1 VEDTLFRVHR
11 YFFTRESAFFRS
23 KLPHPPPPGEFTK
36 GSSDTQPLVLEDT
49 LQVDFERF
57 LWVFYNPKYSLYD
70 ATVEEWTSIL
80 KLAHQWKFSG
90 IKDLAIRELERLEVP
105 PLRKIVIYH
114 NYAIDRRL
122 LQAAYTAFTIRDKP
136 ITIEEGQ
143 ELGLETVIQLALARE
158 HVRAP
163 AAGGKRIRDAHSPV
177 NIGGAELDGLIRD
190 LFQLPP
196 PNRDPDDHV
205 ALRKTG
211 GHAEHES
218 GTQPNGTKSSDSKPV
233 KGTGSTPD
241 AVANGHANHTP
252 PGGTANVRANG
263 VPKGQV
269 NNQANSK

>member
-1 VEDTLFRVHR
+1 MINFR
-11 YFFTRESAFFRS
+11 
-23 KLPHPPPPGEFTK
+23 
-36 GSSDTQPLVLEDT
+36 
-49 LQVDFERF
+49 
-57 LWVFYNPKYSLYD
+57 KYSLYD

-80 KLAHQWKFSG
+80 KLAHQWKFFG

-105 PLRKIVIYH
+105 PLRKIVVYH

-177 NIGGAELDGLIRD
+177 NVGGAEL
-190 LFQLPP
+190 
-196 PNRDPDDHV
+196 DDHV

-218 GTQPNGTKSSDSKPV
+218 GTQSNGTKSSDSKPV
-233 KGTGSTPD
+233 KGT
-241 AVANGHANHTP
+241 
-252 PGGTANVRANG
+252 
-263 VPKGQV
+263 
-269 NNQANSK
+269 

>member
-1 VEDTLFRVHR
+1 MINFR
-11 YFFTRESAFFRS
+11 
-23 KLPHPPPPGEFTK
+23 
-36 GSSDTQPLVLEDT
+36 
-49 LQVDFERF
+49 
-57 LWVFYNPKYSLYD
+57 KYSLYD

-80 KLAHQWKFSG
+80 KLAHQWKFFG

-114 NYAIDRRL
+114 DYAIDRRL

-143 ELGLETVIQLALARE
+143 ELGLETVIQLAFARE

-177 NIGGAELDGLIRD
+177 NVGGAELDGLIRE
-190 LFQLPP
+190 LFQLPQP
-196 PNRDPDDHV
+196 DRDPDDHV

-218 GTQPNGTKSSDSKPV
+218 GAQPNGSKSSDSKPAKGTLCEQNPFRCALIV
-233 KGTGSTPD
+233 GIGTGSTPD
-241 AVANGHANHTP
+241 AAANGHANHTP

-263 VPKGQV
+263 VPKGH
-269 NNQANSK
+269 QANSK